1 MKEVVAS
8 GRTVEDAKQEAMKE
22 LGANSLKEVEVEVID
37 EGSKGVFGWGTK
49 YARVRVRLL
58 EEPKTN
64 GKNPRA
70 AEDFPVHKATGRVAQ
85 DPAERKRNSFLQPTG
100 APALPKQTQDYL
112 PPQEYRPQQEYRPTA
127 PKAEPR
133 RQSPAQ
139 APAAA
144 PAQSTYKTPS
154 RPAARPARPPSR
166 QPSARPPAARPA
178 VRPQERPQERPPAR
192 QTVRA
197 QAPVAPP
204 VPPPEAIQ
212 PPMPEPIDV
221 ISVPEPEITGPFAP
235 GEVIKRLMELMKLE
249 AEIEKTRVNGNDMYC
264 INGKELGVL
273 IGKHGQTLEALQF
286 IVNLILLRKTEA
298 KKKVNVDVE
307 GYRARREKSLRDLA
321 RRIADKAKRERRK
334 VVLEPMLPS
343 ERRIIHLTL
352 QRNPYIS
359 TYSQGEEPM
368 RRVVISPKRSR

>member
-22 LGANSLKEVEVEVID
+22 LGASSLKEIEVEVID

-64 GKNPRA
+64 GKKTRA
-70 AEDFPVHKATGRVAQ
+70 AEEFPAYQPAGRVAQ
-85 DPAERKRNSFLQPTG
+85 DIPERKRNSFLQPTG
-100 APALPKQTQDYL
+100 APALPKQPQEYS
-112 PPQEYRPQQEYRPTA
+112 PPQDYRPQQDYRQQPEYKQA
-127 PKAEPR
+127 VPKPEPR
-133 RQSPAQ
+133 KQ
-139 APAAA
+139 APPQVTEQA
-144 PAQSTYKTPS
+144 PAQSTYRTPS
-154 RPAARPARPPSR
+154 RPAARPAARPAR
-166 QPSARPPAARPA
+166 QPSARPPARPA
-178 VRPQERPQERPPAR
+178 AR
-192 QTVRA
+192 QTVRT

-204 VPPPEAIQ
+204 PPQEEAVQ
-212 PPMPEPIDV
+212 PPIPEPIDV
-221 ISVPEPEITGPFAP
+221 VSVPEPEITGPFAP
-235 GEVIKRLMELMKLE
+235 AEVIKKLMELMNLE
-249 AEIEKTRVNGNDMYC
+249 AEIEKSRVNGNDMYS

-286 IVNLILLRKTEA
+286 IINLILLRKTDA
-298 KKKVNVDVE
+298 KKKINIDVE

-368 RRVVISPKRSR
+368 RRVVISPKRPRQ

>member
-22 LGANSLKEVEVEVID
+22 LGAGSLKEVEVEVID

-64 GKNPRA
+64 DKKPRV
-70 AEDFPVHKATGRVAQ
+70 AEEFPVYQPAGRVAQ
-85 DPAERKRNSFLQPTG
+85 DIPERKRNSFLQPTG
-100 APALPKQTQDYL
+100 APPVPKIPQDYTP
-112 PPQEYRPQQEYRPTA
+112 PPQEYRSQPEYKPQSDYKPAA
-127 PKAEPR
+127 PKPEPR
-133 RQSPAQ
+133 RQTPTQAPAQ
-139 APAAA
+139 APAQA
-144 PAQSTYKTPS
+144 PPQATYRTPS
-154 RPAARPARPPSR
+154 RPAGRPP
-166 QPSARPPAARPA
+166 ARPPAARPPA
-178 VRPQERPQERPPAR
+178 RPPAR
-192 QTVRA
+192 QTVRP

-204 VPPPEAIQ
+204 EPPPEAIQ
-212 PPMPEPIDV
+212 PPMPEPVEV
-221 ISVPEPEITGPFAP
+221 ISAPEPEITGPFAP
-235 GEVIKRLMELMKLE
+235 AEVIKRLMELMNLE
-249 AEIEKTRVNGNDMYC
+249 AEIEKSRVNGSDMYS

-286 IVNLILLRKTEA
+286 IINLILLRKTEA
-298 KKKVNVDVE
+298 KKKINIDVE

-368 RRVVISPKRSR
+368 RRVVISPKRPRQ

>member
-8 GRTVEDAKQEAMKE
+8 GRTVEDARQEAMKE
-22 LGANSLKEVEVEVID
+22 LGANSLKEIEVEVID

-58 EEPKTN
+58 ETPETNNKKT
-64 GKNPRA
+64 GE
-70 AEDFPVHKATGRVAQ
+70 AEEFPVYQAAGKSSHDT
-85 DPAERKRNSFLQPTG
+85 PERKRNSFLQPTG
-100 APALPKQTQDYL
+100 APALPKQPRDYT
-112 PPQEYRPQQEYRPTA
+112 PPQEYRTQQEYKPAT
-127 PKAEPR
+127 PKVEPAK
-133 RQSPAQ
+133 QIPEQTPPQ
-139 APAAA
+139 A
-144 PAQSTYKTPS
+144 TYRAPS
-154 RPAARPARPPSR
+154 RPPAKPPSR
-166 QPSARPPAARPA
+166 QPTA
-178 VRPQERPQERPPAR
+178 RPPAR
-192 QTVRA
+192 QPVQVQEPVAAPARQLVRV
-197 QAPVAPP
+197 QTRVAPP
-204 VPPPEAIQ
+204 VPPPEAVQ

-221 ISVPEPEITGPFAP
+221 VSEPEPEITGPFAP
-235 GEVIKRLMELMKLE
+235 AEVIKKLMELMNLE
-249 AEIEKTRVNGNDMYC
+249 AEIEKSRVNGNDMYS

-298 KKKVNVDVE
+298 KKKINVDVE

-321 RRIADKAKRERRK
+321 RRIADKAKREKRK

-368 RRVVISPKRSR
+368 RRVVISPKRTR